1 MACGL
6 LLAPFALWR
15 DRKALLLVALLA
27 ILMGGVSSCT
37 TSGVFS
43 GGTVPGSGSGSGNT
57 AAGTY
62 PVVVT
67 ATSNGVQRQV
77 TLTLIVD

>member
-1 MACGL
+1 VIM
-6 LLAPFALWR
+6 PFALR
-15 DRKALLLVALLA
+15 HGRKVLLLVALLA

-37 TSGVFS
+37 SAGIVS
-43 GGTVPGSGSGSGNT
+43 GGNASGGGTGSGIT
-57 AAGTY
+57 TAGTF

-67 ATSNGVQRQV
+67 ATSNGVQHQV